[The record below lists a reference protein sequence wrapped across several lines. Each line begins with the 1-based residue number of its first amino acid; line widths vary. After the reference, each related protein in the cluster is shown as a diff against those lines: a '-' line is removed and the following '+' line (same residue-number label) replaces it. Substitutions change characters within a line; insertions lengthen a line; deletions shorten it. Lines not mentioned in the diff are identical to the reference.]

1 MLWFVISLTL
11 VVACIIGKSLVI
23 SVIRRFEDVIRVN
36 QQKMVDASGRVKV
49 AHQKYIIAQ
58 KAEGL
63 AAHKAA
69 VLKHR
74 LSDLEDQITQV
85 ELLEVRS
92 ALEKQRE
99 VGIILEQVV
108 RRALNQVGIKDE
120 TQVQKVMGAI
130 SSLID
135 LEKQGSS
142 EELVAAIRD
151 KLVQL
156 KEGQPTAQQERT
168 PPSQGPSPPSNAH
181 PQTPASQEAT
191 PVVLI

>member
-1 MLWFVISLTL
+1 MLWFVISLVL
-11 VVACIIGKSLVI
+11 VVACIVGKSLVI
-23 SVIRRFEDVIRVN
+23 SVIRRMEDVIRVN
-36 QQKMVDASGRVKV
+36 QQKMLDAGGRVKV

-69 VLKHR
+69 VLRHR

-85 ELLEVRS
+85 ELLEVRT

-120 TQVQKVMGAI
+120 AQVQKLMGAI
-130 SSLID
+130 STLID

-156 KEGQPTAQQERT
+156 KEGQPTAQQEQT
-168 PPSQGPSPPSNAH
+168 PPSQGPSPPPGAPSQ
-181 PQTPASQEAT
+181 PPVPQEAT
-191 PVVLI
+191 PVVQI